1 MEQEQRTLRFGFPGV
16 TFLRTKDNDTHE
28 VDVVEL
34 NVNGVKY
41 TLDMIRSRKMEGKGD
56 FLPASVKKNGT
67 EIWQFK
73 DEGFKGIAMLI
84 EAAPDNPVIC
94 LISGVGKGRHVERVI
109 KLSGLSH
116 LQRVNICGVIRFVN
130 TQENISETIEIK
142 RLVGEKLGVGV
153 HFSDTENR
161 FFVHQREEKERLK
174 KEAEKRLQDQRAER
188 DRMQRERVSEIMFRK
203 KIIGF
208 TTDGKP
214 LSGIP
219 VTLEEYQ
226 CLSNSTYVILVESYD
241 QATKKHA
248 GVSLAF
254 RISKTPGGRVDKVHS
269 TSVVEINPVIK
280 TTPEAVLEATRV
292 FLIEHESIHKNVL
305 VFTGQNEIRVAR
317 EQGLNGG
324 TYVTAETT
332 RQKDGRFEIY
342 EVRSDGMQTLGYFK
356 PLE

>member
-1 MEQEQRTLRFGFPGV
+1 MEQAQRVHFSGFV
-16 TFLRTKDNDTHE
+16 FLENKDNATHE
-28 VDVVEL
+28 VDVGYIQVGE
-34 NVNGVKY
+34 VKY
-41 TLDMIRSRKMEGKGD
+41 TLDMIKSRQSPYGD
-56 FLPASVKKNGT
+56 FLPASVRKDGI
-67 EIWQFK
+67 EIWRFK
-73 DEGFKGIAMLI
+73 DMGFKGIAVLVETM
-84 EAAPDNPVIC
+84 PGNPVIC
-94 LISGVGKGRHVERVI
+94 LVSGIGKGRQLEQVI
-109 KLSGLSH
+109 PLLGFSH
-116 LQRVNICGVIRFVN
+116 LQRVSIHNVITFINPNEDVN
-130 TQENISETIEIK
+130 ETIKIK
-142 RLVGEKLGVGV
+142 HLAGEKLGVKIL
-153 HFSDTENR
+153 FSKNEERFIEYNR
-161 FFVHQREEKERLK
+161 KEKIRLK
-174 KEAEKRLQDQRAER
+174 KEEEDRRAVKRQEDVRKQK
-188 DRMQRERVSEIMFRK
+188 ERVTVIMSRK
-203 KIIGF
+203 KIVGF
-208 TTDGKP
+208 TADGKP

-219 VTLEEYQ
+219 VTQAEYQ
-226 CLSNSTYVILVESYD
+226 CLPNSTYVILVESYD
-241 QATKKHA
+241 QSTKKHA